1 MSAYLKETELLNYS
15 HPLIQLIVHSRR
27 WDSMSRK
34 NQILAIYNY
43 VRDEIRFGYN
53 RADDIPASDV
63 LQDGYGQCNTKGV
76 LFMAF
81 LRAVGVP
88 CRMHGFAIDKK
99 LQKGAMKGWYYQ
111 LSPREIIHSWVEVLY
126 EDKWLNIEGF
136 ILDVP
141 YLTKLQ
147 QKFEQCTG
155 SFCGYGAATD
165 DFQNPQIYW
174 NENDTYVQKEG
185 IVQDF
190 GIYDSPDAFFSA
202 HPQGLSP
209 VKKIVYTKVVRHL
222 MNRNVDHI
230 RRGRMK

>member
-15 HPLIQLIVHSRR
+15 HPLIQQIVHSRR

-34 NQILAIYNY
+34 EQILGIYNY

-53 RADDIPASDV
+53 RADDIPASEV

-76 LFMAF
+76 LFMAL
-81 LRAVGVP
+81 LRAVGVS
-88 CRMHGFAIDKK
+88 CRIHGFAIDKK

-165 DFQNPQIYW
+165 NFQNLQIYW

-230 RRGRMK
+230 RQG

>member
-1 MSAYLKETELLNYS
+1 M
-15 HPLIQLIVHSRR
+15 
-27 WDSMSRK
+27 
-34 NQILAIYNY
+34 
-43 VRDEIRFGYN
+43 
-53 RADDIPASDV
+53 
-63 LQDGYGQCNTKGV
+63 
-76 LFMAF
+76 
-81 LRAVGVP
+81 
-88 CRMHGFAIDKK
+88 
-99 LQKGAMKGWYYQ
+99 
-111 LSPREIIHSWVEVLY
+111 
-126 EDKWLNIEGF
+126 NIEGF

-165 DFQNPQIYW
+165 NFQNPQIYW

-230 RRGRMK
+230 RQG